1 MMTLKII
8 QSVSQSIDTL
18 KGLVITMIFQH
29 ENIQLSTTFD
39 NSFAPLLNYN
49 GVNPRI
55 QFDDKCSK
63 QDKVILTLKNIVN
76 IYIVHKINIWAYK
89 QNNNFMLAN
98 PLLGAVKLT
107 ENTDFGKYKYS
118 EYGIR
123 FDKTGSFSFSDIS
136 GFTKII
142 IIPVVI

>member
-1 MMTLKII
+1 
-8 QSVSQSIDTL
+8 
-18 KGLVITMIFQH
+18 
-29 ENIQLSTTFD
+29 
-39 NSFAPLLNYN
+39 
-49 GVNPRI
+49 
-55 QFDDKCSK
+55 
-63 QDKVILTLKNIVN
+63 
-76 IYIVHKINIWAYK
+76 
-89 QNNNFMLAN
+89 MLAN

-142 IIPVVI
+142 IIPVVILVHLCMLIKMKKIS